1 MTKKKLILKI
11 IAGLVS
17 VALIVLILFITNS
30 FTGNPISAAIA
41 NKNINRYL
49 EDNYSFI
56 NDLDYKD
63 KKTTYN
69 FKFGQY
75 GKYVQS
81 KSSPDTAFYV
91 TYNRSGK
98 ISDDYDGYV
107 VGRFNTYTRL
117 EKEFDSVVE
126 EIFKKNFPY
135 ETDILIAGFSFDE
148 NDRDKL
154 TLDMKLDLDNLPLE
168 SNLSVYIIS
177 DEINYEV
184 LCDRLIEVDGLM
196 KDHSFKFKNYSVV
209 IREPKSEDKD
219 KPRDES
225 LHLLDFPVEKME
237 SEDLIN
243 VIKDHQA
250 QWEIEL
256 EK

>member
-1 MTKKKLILKI
+1 MTNKKLILKI
-11 IAGLVS
+11 IAGLIAVG
-17 VALIVLILFITNS
+17 LIGIILFITNS

-41 NKNINRYL
+41 NKNINNYL
-49 EDNYSFI
+49 EDKYSFI

-148 NDRDKL
+148 NDRNKL
-154 TLDMKLDLDNLPLE
+154 ALDMKLDLDNLPLE

-184 LCDRLIEVDGLM
+184 LRDRLIEVDELM

-209 IREPKSEDKD
+209 IQEPKSEDKD
-219 KPRDES
+219 KPRGES

-237 SEDLIN
+237 SEDLIT
-243 VIKDHQA
+243 VIKDHQT
-250 QWEIEL
+250 QWEIEH

>member
-49 EDNYSFI
+49 EDNYSFV
-56 NDLDYKD
+56 NDLDYKEQ
-63 KKTTYN
+63 KTFYN
-69 FKFGQY
+69 FKFGNY

-81 KSSPDTAFYV
+81 KSSQDTAFYV
-91 TYNRSGK
+91 TYNRNGG
-98 ISDDYDGYV
+98 INDTYDDYV
-107 VGRFNTYTRL
+107 VGKFNTYTRL

-126 EIFKKNFPY
+126 KVFKKSFPY

-168 SNLSVYIIS
+168 SNLSVYIFS
-177 DEINYEV
+177 DKINYEV
-184 LCDRLIEVDGLM
+184 LRDRLIEVDELM
-196 KDHSFKFKNYSVV
+196 KNNSLQFKNYSVV
-209 IREPKSEDKD
+209 IRQPRSDMKD
-219 KPRDES
+219 SPRDES
-225 LHLLDFPVEKME
+225 LHLFDFPVEKVE
-237 SEDLIN
+237 SEDLIT

-250 QWEIEL
+250 QWEIEH